1 MDPRKR
7 KWLIIPAILFG
18 VFILFV
24 LFIILV
30 MFRYQRVYRYLG
42 LTISLVIIAFLFLFS
57 ALIASIVA
65 VYKCKKNSLAFVE
78 LVVIALSIIPVSY
91 FSFVVGFSF
100 SFGYNGYQH
109 FQKYYGDPQKFLR
122 LGKGE
127 FYSIYNDSYDYY
139 EASEI
144 RDNDNKVFDLIYNAP
159 YKKVEKI
166 HKKSEQLRYVKYGS
180 QTSPYIKVFENGD
193 AYIFDQREL
202 FYQGGTQYLIFEKE
216 IAQQII
222 NTADQIISEYIS

>member
-1 MDPRKR
+1 MEPSK
-7 KWLIIPAILFG
+7 KKFLIIPAILFG
-18 VFILFV
+18 AFIL
-24 LFIILV
+24 LALIIVLV
-30 MFRYQRVYRYLG
+30 MFKYQREYRYVG
-42 LTISLVIIAFLFLFS
+42 LTIALAVIAFLCLFS
-57 ALIASIVA
+57 ALVTSIIAS
-65 VYKCKKNSLAFVE
+65 YKCKKNVIAYIE
-78 LVVIALSIIPVSY
+78 LVVIAFSIIPVSY
-91 FSFVVGFSF
+91 FSFVAGLSF
-100 SFGYNGYQH
+100 SLGYSDYQH

-144 RDNDNKVFDLIYNAP
+144 RDNDNKVFNLIYNAP

-193 AYIFDQREL
+193 AYIFDQGEL